1 VNDWLAIL
9 ENFLPSEVIQNLTF
23 KNVAISDS
31 ETKSLFDIDKF
42 KSVKSILS
50 SGQNI
55 ILYMVTEILS
65 HIRSDSL
72 ILYDEPETHL
82 HPNAIS
88 SLMNSLFDLVERF
101 HSFCV
106 IATHSPLIIQEIP
119 ARNIFVIER
128 EGNAAS
134 VRALE
139 RESLGEN
146 LTVITQDIFGNGEV
160 PRNFIKSIQVLLSK
174 GKSFDEIVQILESDN
189 IPMTS
194 NIKLYIK
201 ALQLSNEKS

>member
-1 VNDWLAIL
+1 LRDFIL
-9 ENFLPSEVIQNLTF
+9 F
-23 KNVAISDS
+23 
-31 ETKSLFDIDKF
+31 
-42 KSVKSILS
+42 
-50 SGQNI
+50 
-55 ILYMVTEILS
+55 
-65 HIRSDSL
+65 
-72 ILYDEPETHL
+72 
-82 HPNAIS
+82 
-88 SLMNSLFDLVERF
+88 
-101 HSFCV
+101 
-106 IATHSPLIIQEIP
+106 
-119 ARNIFVIER
+119 
-128 EGNAAS
+128 AS